1 MDLGRPI
8 EALIPGAR
16 GEILGAMVCAGR
28 ELSTAD
34 VGRLAG
40 VSGPQASRVL
50 AQLVELG
57 LVQRHEVPPA
67 VIYRLVEGNRVVQLL
82 RELCVLRMSVLAYA
96 RVTADSIDPLPVE
109 LAIYGSVARGSSGPD
124 SDIDVLV
131 VRPDG
136 ADNDDQWVESLDAW
150 RSDLAAYAGSTVS
163 LLEVSA
169 DEWIERDLDA
179 SLWSSIDRES
189 IKLVDSVTAAG

>member
-16 GEILGAMVCAGR
+16 GEILGAMVSAGR

-82 RELCVLRMSVLAYA
+82 RELCALRMSVLAYA

-136 ADNDDQWVESLDAW
+136 ADNDDRWVESLDAW

-163 LLEVSA
+163 LLEVGTG
-169 DEWIERDLDA
+169 DWIARDLDA

-189 IKLVDSVTAAG
+189 IKLVDSVTGAA